1 MQVEPCLVVLGAQV
15 CVCVGVCSLGV
26 LEMHSLTSSIT
37 EGAFD
42 SAKGGKVH
50 VCDPRR
56 RENAP

>member
-1 MQVEPCLVVLGAQV
+1 M